1 MPLPSLV
8 DTHCH
13 LNFRAYADDLDEVM
27 KRASD
32 AGLRQVIVPA
42 IDLDS
47 CGEALA
53 LAQAYSCLCCALGIH
68 PNSSNDANPA
78 CIERIRDWSRR
89 DKVVAIGEIGLD
101 YYWDKSPKH
110 VQIEWFEMQ
119 LELAAERGL
128 PVIIHNREATNDVL
142 DILES
147 WVPNL
152 SPDLRNR
159 PGVLHSFS
167 GDKAQA
173 ARALALGFYL
183 GFTGPLTFKNAGEL
197 RHIAKSVPR
206 DRLLI
211 ETDGPFLT
219 PHPYRGKRNEPAYLP
234 YINDKLAELHDLS
247 PIEMARQISANAEM
261 LFSLPLP
268 PDKTAVN

>member
-1 MPLPSLV
+1 MPSPSLV

-13 LNFRAYADDLDEVM
+13 LNFRAYADDLDAVI
-27 KRASD
+27 KRAAE
-32 AGLRQVIVPA
+32 AGVRQVIVPA

-53 LAQAYSCLCCALGIH
+53 LSRAYSGLCCALGIH
-68 PNSSNDANPA
+68 PNSSKEADPA
-78 CIERIRDWSRR
+78 HIERIRDWSQR
-89 DKVVAIGEIGLD
+89 DEAVAIGEIGLD

-128 PVIIHNREATNDVL
+128 PVIIHNREASNDVL
-142 DILES
+142 DILAS
-147 WVPNL
+147 WAPNL
-152 SPDLRNR
+152 PLGLRNR

-167 GDKAQA
+167 GDRAQA
-173 ARALALGFYL
+173 ERALALGFYL

-197 RHIAKSVPR
+197 RDIAKSAPR

-219 PHPYRGKRNEPAYLP
+219 PHPYRGKRNEPGYLP
-234 YINDKLAELHDLS
+234 HINDKLAELHDVS
-247 PIEMARQISANAEM
+247 PIEMARQTSANADV
-261 LFSLPLP
+261 LFSLSSPR
-268 PDKTAVN
+268 DKTAVN